1 MVQADP
7 MGLPARPL
15 DDGVAAP
22 AQDRGLAV
30 ATTLAHWLDRRFL
43 DPLIGLVLPGVGDVI
58 GAVLGLYAVF
68 LAWRMRAP
76 KVLIARMLMN
86 LSLDLLG
93 GLVPVV
99 GDVWD
104 FFFKANTRNL
114 ELLRARSGAGEPRST
129 PGDWLLVVCA
139 ALLFLV
145 ALATPFLLVGLLVK
159 SLGSLLVPIAG

>member
-1 MVQADP
+1 MGAPAKQAEE
-7 MGLPARPL
+7 
-15 DDGVAAP
+15 VAAAP
-22 AQDRGLAV
+22 PDRGLAL
-30 ATTLAHWLDRRFL
+30 ATTLAHWLDHRFL
-43 DPLIGLVLPGVGDVI
+43 DPLLGLLLPGAGDVL
-58 GAVLGLYAVF
+58 GAVLGLYAVVT
-68 LAWRMRAP
+68 AWRMRAP

-114 ELLRARSGAGEPRST
+114 ALLRARTSAGETRAT
-129 PGDWLLVVCA
+129 AGDWLLVAGA

-145 ALATPFLLVGLLVK
+145 ALAAPFLLVGAVVTALRHA
-159 SLGSLLVPIAG
+159 AG

>member
-1 MVQADP
+1 
-7 MGLPARPL
+7 MGVPAKR
-15 DDGVAAP
+15 VEEAAAVP
-22 AQDRGLAV
+22 PERALAL
-30 ATTLAHWLDRRFL
+30 ATTLAHWLDQRFV
-43 DPLIGLVLPGVGDVI
+43 DPLLGLLLPGAGDLL

-68 LAWRMRAP
+68 TAWRLRAP

-114 ELLRARSGAGEPRST
+114 ALLRARTSAGETRAT
-129 PGDWLLVVCA
+129 PGDWLLVAGAV
-139 ALLFLV
+139 LLFLF
-145 ALATPFLLVGLLVK
+145 ALAAPFLVLGAVVTALRHAVG
-159 SLGSLLVPIAG
+159 